1 MFIYFNKVLIFIF
14 VYILLSSISYI
25 LLDKK
30 IVDIID
36 DEILIEEWILDQFV
50 VQIKIIVIVEVK
62 GIVDVVFISLVV
74 EVLDRYYFCLKIRLL
89 FYIVM
94 YLYDISKWNI
104 EFINQLFLVEIE
116 VDFKVVVYQLII

>member
-14 VYILLSSISYI
+14 VYILLSSILYI